1 MRGDRVRN
9 KVGDTVGDKAPR
21 SQNLA
26 HTLGRREKSGHH
38 PCFYRLKS
46 NSFRLLGT
54 NGQHGKHLQSRILQV
69 SAPNLRTNPL
79 VFLSSAFLQKKLSCP
94 IWASKRV
101 SCNNPWTLFWFL
113 VNFGKCGLGLW
124 FLNPTDIDPICSWE
138 VCLTTPPKQKSTK
151 LEAQIW
157 KINLFFGY
165 ALRSKNSFVFCSR
178 SKTKYLLRWRTVT
191 FEVPGEV
198 LLHLEKADFDI
209 DRKSDPTVVCP

>member
-124 FLNPTDIDPICSWE
+124 FLNLTDIDPICS
-138 VCLTTPPKQKSTK
+138 LGGLLDDT
-151 LEAQIW
+151 
-157 KINLFFGY
+157 
-165 ALRSKNSFVFCSR
+165 
-178 SKTKYLLRWRTVT
+178 SKTKIHQTRGPNLKNKFVFWLRVAFQKTHLCFVRVPKRNT
-191 FEVPGEV
+191 FWGGERWP
-198 LLHLEKADFDI
+198 LKCQA
-209 DRKSDPTVVCP
+209 KYSCT